1 MTRIALIVVAGV
13 LAMASPAL
21 AQELGIKGGLTLANI
36 SVTEPRQLPK
46 ELQWCCSP
54 WDGARR
60 DMAVGLFGGF
70 NLRPGVAI
78 QTEVLFARRGFRIDA
93 GNDLPG
99 AELRMSYV
107 EVPVLLQYV
116 SSQIRLF
123 AGPSVGV
130 VTSSSQWSDDV
141 TRSGDFVNRA
151 SLADLDVSVVAGA
164 SLHRGRVSL
173 EGRFVH
179 GFLNVIRD
187 PPGGATVRHKS
198 LMLLLGFRVAGPGC
212 KCEPPPK
219 GLEPW
224 RR

>member
-13 LAMASPAL
+13 LSMASPAL
-21 AQELGIKGGLTLANI
+21 AQEFGIKGGLTLANI
-36 SVTEPRQLPK
+36 SVREPGQLPE

-60 DMAVGLFGGF
+60 DMAIGLFGGF

-78 QTEVLFARRGFRIDA
+78 QTEVLFARRGFRINATD
-93 GNDLPG
+93 GLPG

-116 SSQIRLF
+116 SSRIRLF
-123 AGPSVGV
+123 AGPSIGAA
-130 VTSSSQWSDDV
+130 TSSSQRSDDV
-141 TRSGDFVNRA
+141 TRSGDFVNRS
-151 SLADLDVSVVAGA
+151 SLADLDVSVVVGA
-164 SLHRGRVSL
+164 SLHRGRMSL

-179 GFLNVIRD
+179 GFVNVIRD
-187 PPGGATVRHKS
+187 APAGANVRHKS

-212 KCEPPPK
+212 ACEPPPK
-219 GLEPW
+219 GIEPW